1 MAFKL
6 HEGKTKIIWMPVT
19 ASTAI
24 AEGTLVTKSS
34 GLLVAATSTTAA
46 ANVCGV
52 LRKAIAAT
60 DDDYATSARLVPV
73 EVPVERL
80 ALWEFDVT
88 SGLVIGD
95 CDGDVDLTNGATVNR
110 SASTYDIVRPVQ
122 VISTTK
128 GIGFVKIFGSY

>member
-6 HEGKTKIIWMPVT
+6 KSGKTKIVWMPVT

-24 AEGTLVTKSS
+24 AEGTLVVRSS
-34 GLLVAATSTTAA
+34 GLLVAATSSTSPLLIE
-46 ANVCGV
+46 GV

-80 ALWEFDVT
+80 CLWEFDVT

-95 CDGDVDLTNGATVNR
+95 CGAECDLTDGATVNR
-110 SASTYDIVRPVQ
+110 AAGSVDVVTPEF

-128 GIGFVKIFGSY
+128 GIGYVKIKGSY